1 MIKKKEQDQSTTSRA
16 KSKNNNKEK
25 GSRIKNKKQRQQ
37 NRMIKNIHKINDEN
51 GKQTRKLRAN
61 ITYRTKTKHNEQALE
76 KHNEETR
83 MNHKDVRAIKSI

>member
-51 GKQTRKLRAN
+51 GKQTRKLRAS
-61 ITYRTKTKHNEQALE
+61 ITYRTKTKHNEQAR
-76 KHNEETR
+76 ETTQ
-83 MNHKDVRAIKSI
+83 